1 MKKTIVEDM
10 KELSRLEDNVN
21 LLQLEK
27 EQLANELKNTGLLE
41 YVFKGFVI
49 NRKIQALTNEK
60 NRTEFELRKKENCI
74 ADNITKR
81 DQLKNDLKKTEKSFF
96 TTAAKFISTCVIYMF
111 AMFIKGLVMKF
122 RYEYFGFQVPLIY
135 YLFY

>member
-1 MKKTIVEDM
+1 M

-27 EQLANELKNTGLLE
+27 EQLADELKNTGLLE

-49 NRKIQALTNEK
+49 NRKIQALNNEK
-60 NRTEFELRKKENCI
+60 NRTEFELRKKKNCI

-96 TTAAKFISTCVIYMF
+96 KTAATFIFTCVIYLF
-111 AMFIKGLVMKF
+111 AMFIKVLLLKL
-122 RYEYFGFQVPLIY
+122 RHEYIGFNQFLIY
-135 YLFY
+135 YLFHF